1 VALLEVRD
9 LRVFYGNIE
18 ALKGISLDAE
28 PGKVVAIL
36 GGNGAGKST
45 TLRTISGLLRPRS
58 GTITFEG
65 KSIVGL
71 EAHVIVG
78 IGLSQVPEGRRI
90 FNILTVEENLNLGGY
105 IVRSNRE
112 LIRERKAAAYKLFP
126 RLAERRL
133 QLAGTLSG
141 GEQQMLAIGRALMS
155 EPKLLMLD
163 EPSLGLSPILSRNVL
178 KTVREVANRG
188 TAVLLVEQNARQALA
203 IADQAYV
210 IETGSVALEG
220 DAATLASDERVQK
233 AYLGGYEAVVTT

>member
-1 VALLEVRD
+1 MLEVRD
-9 LRVFYGNIE
+9 LHVFYGNIE

-36 GGNGAGKST
+36 GANGAGKTT

-112 LIRERKAAAYKLFP
+112 LIRERKAAVYKLFP
-126 RLAERRL
+126 RLAERRT

-163 EPSLGLSPILSRNVL
+163 EPSLGLAPILSRNVL
-178 KTVREVANRG
+178 KTVRAVANRG

-220 DAATLASDERVQK
+220 DAATLAGDERVQK
-233 AYLGGYEAVVTT
+233 AYLGGYEAVATT